1 MKYGI
6 WVLGGAMLG
15 LAACDDVVGAS
26 AGSAQFIQTL
36 PEGVIEKAAPNQDL
50 TAVKIDAVDGCYVYR
65 HVGPVE
71 TTFLPLRTRGGNP
84 ICSRPAEPAPA
95 PAA

>member
-1 MKYGI
+1 MNYRI
-6 WVLGGAMLG
+6 FVLGCALAG
-15 LAACDDVVGAS
+15 LAACDDVPGGS
-26 AGSAQFIQTL
+26 GGSAQFIQTL

-50 TAVKIDAVDGCYVYR
+50 TAVKIDEVDGCYVYR

-71 TTFLPLRTRGGNP
+71 TTFLPLRTRAGNP